1 MQSYDVI
8 ITGGSYAGLSAAM
21 ALGRSLRKVLVLDS
35 GAPCNQQTPHSHN
48 FLTQDGARPAD
59 IAAKAKEQVAQY
71 PEVHFRNELAVSAEK
86 NATGFLLRTAAGN
99 TFQARL
105 LLFATGVKDEMPAI
119 KGFAESWGISVLHCP
134 YCHGY
139 EVKQAPTGILA
150 NGDIAFDFARLIHN
164 WTQQLTV
171 FTHGTSQLSAEQTA
185 KLAGHGITVNE
196 QLVEEI
202 VAVNGQVTHLLL
214 KDGSTHP
221 VAALYSRPPFRQHC
235 AIPEALGCN
244 LTEMGHLSVDH
255 FQATNIPGVYA
266 AGDATSPMR
275 SVAAAVAAGNM
286 AGAAMNRELIL
297 ADF

>member
-21 ALGRSLRKVLVLDS
+21 ALGRSLRNVLVLDS

-48 FLTQDGARPAD
+48 FLTQDGATPAD
-59 IAAKAKEQVAQY
+59 IAAKAKAQVAQY
-71 PEVHFRNELAVSAEK
+71 PTVHFKNGLAVSAEK
-86 NATGFLLRTAAGN
+86 NAEGFLLRTGAGE

-119 KGFAESWGISVLHCP
+119 KGFAECWGISVLHCP

-139 EVKQAPTGILA
+139 EVKQMPTGILA
-150 NGDIAFDFARLIHN
+150 NGDLAFDFARLISN

-171 FTHGTSQLSAEQTA
+171 FTNGTSLLSEEQTA
-185 KLAGHGITVNE
+185 KFARHGIAINE
-196 QLVEEI
+196 QEIAEI
-202 VAVNGQVTHLLL
+202 VADHGQVKHLLF
-214 KDGSTHP
+214 KDGS
-221 VAALYSRPPFRQHC
+221 VQSLQAIYARPPFRQHC
-235 AIPEALGCN
+235 SIPEALGCS
-244 LTEMGHLSVDH
+244 LTEMGHLAADH
-255 FQATNIPGVYA
+255 FQATNIPGVYI

-275 SVAAAVAAGNM
+275 SVAAAVSAGNM

-297 ADF
+297 TDF